1 MEEGK
6 FHPAFIDDRLALPSR
21 YGGSF
26 TESVRHGV
34 RVVKL
39 DLIPVLT
46 AMALTT
52 EHLGLGA
59 TYSTTYY
66 HPFHIARV
74 FATLDH
80 LTAGR
85 IGWNVVTSLND
96 TEAQNFGMETVPSMT
111 FATNR
116 QSSISPIT
124 TGSLLTTWQRPST
137 IYVGITSPNA

>member
-1 MEEGK
+1 MTHAQNPQMLLAAANCSNYSGSWRHPDTELGFLTPQYYQNIANVLEEGK
-6 FHPAFIDDRLALPSR
+6 FHLAFIDDRLALPSR

-59 TYSTTYY
+59 TYSTT
-66 HPFHIARV
+66 
-74 FATLDH
+74 
-80 LTAGR
+80 
-85 IGWNVVTSLND
+85 
-96 TEAQNFGMETVPSMT
+96 
-111 FATNR
+111 
-116 QSSISPIT
+116 
-124 TGSLLTTWQRPST
+124 
-137 IYVGITSPNA
+137 